1 MGSPFNILAPS
12 SSGLGRWPLKPE
24 TAGSNP
30 VGATTLQGD
39 SNAIL
44 RVSRLEHHRTGLFGR
59 HYWSYSGRSEGMLK
73 ENNSYVYSLLPEEI
87 QRVVKNSK

>member
-1 MGSPFNILAPS
+1 
-12 SSGLGRWPLKPE
+12 
-24 TAGSNP
+24 
-30 VGATTLQGD
+30 
-39 SNAIL
+39 
-44 RVSRLEHHRTGLFGR
+44 LEHHRTGLFGR